1 MANNILFI
9 IPVAGFFGSAD
20 VPILAGAVTYK
31 FTLAAGVLTSAKLNV
46 EVIKLELGEKEMSS
60 GLNRFFLTPCK
71 NYALSYK
78 NIENKAAKLAVSIKE
93 SAKEFIDNS
102 INGGNDG
109 GSNGWNHGDNFDAY
123 SSKSLQLPYP
133 ILGENTETTLE
144 NEQTIGLNLNDSLS
158 LAEATIAAG
167 LIITG
172 AELSG
177 RMANVTSAKAMADQ
191 QFETPEA
198 SQSFSYLSISSS
210 LLEKIEL
217 LNCESSEDLRVMAAP
232 KMADSIE
239 AEALGRAVALAII
252 IASRKNAE
260 IIVEQNKKEKVGSG
274 LNDSPKG
281 GSQGG
286 GRVYKK
292 RLVKVKPLKIKGGLK
307 KKRKKLVKD
316 QSLMLF
322 HFIIISF

>member
-1 MANNILFI
+1 
-9 IPVAGFFGSAD
+9 
-20 VPILAGAVTYK
+20 
-31 FTLAAGVLTSAKLNV
+31 
-46 EVIKLELGEKEMSS
+46 
-60 GLNRFFLTPCK
+60 
-71 NYALSYK
+71 
-78 NIENKAAKLAVSIKE
+78 
-93 SAKEFIDNS
+93 
-102 INGGNDG
+102 
-109 GSNGWNHGDNFDAY
+109 
-123 SSKSLQLPYP
+123 
-133 ILGENTETTLE
+133 
-144 NEQTIGLNLNDSLS
+144 
-158 LAEATIAAG
+158 
-167 LIITG
+167 
-172 AELSG
+172 
-177 RMANVTSAKAMADQ
+177 MANVTSAKAMADQ

-260 IIVEQNKKEKVGSG
+260 SIVEQNKKEKVGSG

-307 KKRKKLVKD
+307 KKRK
-316 QSLMLF
+316 SLSR
-322 HFIIISF
+322 IKV